1 MEVEFANC
9 VFARSDECNVST
21 VAGRLSL
28 LQGKGEGE
36 GSFTA
41 SWKRA
46 DVNLSPQSSP
56 LVIRGEAERAAKC
69 PSAWK
74 TKSSWLVAQK

>member
-9 VFARSDECNVST
+9 VFTRSDEYNVST
-21 VAGRLSL
+21 AVGRLSL
-28 LQGKGEGE
+28 SQEEGEGE
-36 GSFTA
+36 GLLTA

-46 DVNLSPQSSP
+46 DLNPSP
-56 LVIRGEAERAAKC
+56 LVIRGEAEPAAKC
-69 PSAWK
+69 LSAWK

>member
-9 VFARSDECNVST
+9 VFTRSDEYNVST
-21 VAGRLSL
+21 AVGRLSL
-28 LQGKGEGE
+28 SQEEGEGE
-36 GSFTA
+36 GLLTA

-46 DVNLSPQSSP
+46 DLNPSPQSSP
-56 LVIRGEAERAAKC
+56 LVIMGEAEPAAKC
-69 PSAWK
+69 LSAWK